1 MKRCPHCD
9 ADLGDTALA
18 CACGWKDRKFS
29 KPSEPTVRIPCCS
42 PTCVKFAICRI
53 EIAGRIMPLCYDHY
67 QAYFTEKAK
76 ETCRKL
82 GLDTTAKK
90 RDWVMANV
98 SKLARKIRPDYL
110 PERQPGEDEEF
121 TYLQA

>member
-1 MKRCPHCD
+1 MKPCPRCD

-42 PTCVKFAICRI
+42 PTCVKFAICRL

-82 GLDTTAKK
+82 GLDTIDK
-90 RDWVMANV
+90 RRAWV
-98 SKLARKIRPDYL
+98 KHHLAHTLKRLTQR
-110 PERQPGEDEEF
+110 EPGEDENF